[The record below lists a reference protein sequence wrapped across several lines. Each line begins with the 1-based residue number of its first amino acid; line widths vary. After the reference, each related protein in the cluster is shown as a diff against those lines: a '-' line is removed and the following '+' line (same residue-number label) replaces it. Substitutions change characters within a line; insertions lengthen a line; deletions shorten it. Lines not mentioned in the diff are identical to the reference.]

1 LGLGSRPQPAAGWL
15 ERRKGAWLQTRHCK
29 RDGSTVHHEGML
41 AIKRHRLEQVAGATV
56 VPLGFADHGQFYT

>member
-1 LGLGSRPQPAAGWL
+1 
-15 ERRKGAWLQTRHCK
+15 
-29 RDGSTVHHEGML
+29 ML